1 VTVELGTIIAARFA
15 ARVRRAGWCHHWPVN
30 WVVRAP
36 RAVLARDGALAAV
49 LAVAGMITA
58 GGAVPALLAVGA
70 ALPLAA
76 RRVWPVPVACI
87 TVAATAAYLL
97 SGYRYGFVL
106 LSFALAVYT
115 AALLLPRR
123 RAVLVGTFALAALL
137 AHVIVLG
144 SGAAALGGLLP
155 GSTWA
160 VLPFA
165 AGWSVR
171 IGRESAALR
180 REDQARRLVYE
191 ERLRVAQEVHDVV
204 GHGLAAITMQADIAL
219 HMLPSRPEQAP
230 IALAAIRSA
239 GRAALDDLRATLS
252 MVREEPTPGVAGLA
266 DLVERISGVGLEVTL
281 AVADTVRALPEAVD
295 RTVYRIVQEALTNVL
310 RHAGATRVDV
320 DVAFGPDVIVTVRD
334 DGRDA
339 PAYVPGRGI
348 AGMAARAD
356 ALGGTV
362 EAGPDP
368 EGGFRVCARLP
379 VPAASS

>member
-1 VTVELGTIIAARFA
+1 MK
-15 ARVRRAGWCHHWPVN
+15 
-30 WVVRAP
+30 WVVRVLRAAP
-36 RAVLARDGALAAV
+36 TRDGALAVA
-49 LAVAGMITA
+49 LAVVGMLTA
-58 GGAVPALLAVGA
+58 GGVVPALLAVGA

-76 RRVWPVPVACI
+76 RRVRPLPVACA
-87 TVAATAAYLL
+87 TVCVTAAYLL
-97 SGYRYGFVL
+97 SGYRYGFILV
-106 LSFALAVYT
+106 SFAVAVYT
-115 AALLLPRR
+115 AALLLPPR
-123 RAVLVGTFALAALL
+123 RAMLVGTLALAALL
-137 AHVIVLG
+137 AHVIVPGNG
-144 SGAAALGGLLP
+144 SVLGGLLP

-180 REDQARRLVYE
+180 REEQARSSAYE
-191 ERLRVAQEVHDVV
+191 ERLRVAREVHDVV

-239 GRAALDDLRATLS
+239 GRAALDELRATLS
-252 MVREEPTPGVAGLA
+252 VVREEPTPGVAGFA
-266 DLVERISGVGLEVTL
+266 DLVERMSGTGIEVTL
-281 AVADTVRALPEAVD
+281 ALADGVRALPEAVD
-295 RTVYRIVQEALTNVL
+295 HTVYRIVQEALTNAL

-320 DVAFGPDVIVTVRD
+320 NVAYERDVIVTVRD
-334 DGRDA
+334 DGRNA
-339 PAYVPGRGI
+339 PAYVPGHGI
-348 AGMAARAD
+348 AGMAERAE

-379 VPAASS
+379 VPAVSG

>member
-1 VTVELGTIIAARFA
+1 M
-15 ARVRRAGWCHHWPVN
+15 N
-30 WVVRAP
+30 WVVRVP
-36 RAVLARDGALAAV
+36 RAALARDGALAVV
-49 LAVAGMITA
+49 LAVVGMITA
-58 GGAVPALLAVGA
+58 GEPVPALLAVGA

-76 RRVWPVPVACI
+76 RRVWPLPVACI
-87 TVAATAAYLL
+87 TATATAAYLVW
-97 SGYRYGFVL
+97 GYRYGFILV
-106 LSFALAVYT
+106 SFAVAVYT
-115 AALLLPRR
+115 AALLLPPR
-123 RAVLVGTFALAALL
+123 RAVFVGTFALAALL
-137 AHVIVLG
+137 AHVIALG
-144 SGAAALGGLLP
+144 GRSGLGGLLP

-180 REDQARRLVYE
+180 REEQARLWAYE

-239 GRAALDDLRATLS
+239 GRAALDELRATLS

-266 DLVERISGVGLEVTL
+266 DLVERMSGTGLEVAL

-320 DVAFGPDVIVTVRD
+320 DVAYGRDVIVTVRD
-334 DGRDA
+334 DGRHA
-339 PAYVPGRGI
+339 PVYVPGRGI
-348 AGMAARAD
+348 AGMAARAE

-379 VPAASS
+379 VPAVSA